1 MLGPRHCRCCQ
12 TGRDP
17 EEDED
22 EDEDAD
28 EDSALPDH
36 GSVYDEPSGTQID
49 VSGLARRFPR
59 LTAAYVGGSPQ
70 APAPVE
76 RR

>member
-1 MLGPRHCRCCQ
+1 MLGPPHCRCCQ

-17 EEDED
+17 EDE
-22 EDEDAD
+22 D

-36 GSVYDEPSGTQID
+36 GSVYDELSGTQID
-49 VSGLARRFPR
+49 VSELARRFPR

-70 APAPVE
+70 ASAPVE